1 MKDFLKYTFASLV
14 GNLLGLALIVTMGV
28 GGLVFLVVSAASQD
42 TGPKVKDK
50 SVLVFDLSLNIT
62 DADPEYSTGELFE
75 QAVAE
80 SIPNQIQLR
89 NLLESLEEAR
99 QDDRI
104 VALYLKGGNIPTSNG
119 VANLKEVREALE
131 KFKESGKPIIAYD
144 IDWTEQEYYL
154 SSVADTVVIHPLGSL
169 EMNGLSAQVTFLTGA
184 LDKYG
189 VGVQVTRVG
198 KYKSAVEPFLRK
210 ELSPENREQTQQLLN
225 DLWREY
231 VRSIS
236 SSRNL
241 SPAQIG
247 QIVNSQGI
255 LVAAEAQ
262 QQQLVD
268 KVAYF
273 DEVVTD
279 FKALTEESE
288 EEDKLF
294 RQMSIKSY
302 SSTSKVVEAKQRETN
317 SNNEIAIVYAEG
329 AIVEGQGVSGQIGG
343 DRIAKQL
350 QKIRF
355 DEDVKALVLRVNSP
369 GGSATASEVISREI
383 ELIQAEDIPVI
394 ISMGNL
400 AASGGYWISTTG
412 DKIFAEPNT
421 ITGSIG
427 VFGLLFNVQEIA
439 NENGITWDSVKTGKF
454 ADLTSSI
461 RPKTPEELAQ
471 IQKMVDL
478 VYERFITKVAESRQ
492 LSKSKVE
499 EIAQG
504 RVWSGIDAQ
513 EIGLVDELGGIEDAI
528 LAAADIAELG
538 EDWKIVEYPKSRTL
552 EERIFENLSG
562 TKVTEAFPKLDPLT
576 QEFLKLQK
584 ELAALQ
590 AMNDSRGIY
599 TRLPFNFHID

>member
-14 GNLLGLALIVTMGV
+14 GNLLGLALIMTMGV
-28 GGLVFLVVSAASQD
+28 GGLVFLAVSAASKD
-42 TGPKVKDK
+42 TGPRVKDK
-50 SVLVFDLSLNIT
+50 SVLVFDLSLTIT

-75 QAVAE
+75 QAVSE
-80 SIPNQIQLR
+80 SVPNQIQLR
-89 NLLESLEEAR
+89 TLLESLEEAR

-104 VALYLKGGNIPTSNG
+104 VALYLKGGNIPASNG

-131 KFKESGKPIIAYD
+131 QFKESGKPIIAYD

-184 LDKYG
+184 LEKFG

-236 SSRNL
+236 PSRNL

-247 QIVNSQGI
+247 QIVNSKGI
-255 LVAAEAQ
+255 LMAEEAQ
-262 QQQLVD
+262 QQKLVD
-268 KVAYF
+268 QVAYF
-273 DEVVTD
+273 DEVVDD
-279 FKALTEESE
+279 FKELTEESE

-302 SSTSKVVEAKQRETN
+302 SNTSKVIEAKQGDTN
-317 SNNEIAIVYAEG
+317 SKNEIAIVYAEG
-329 AIVEGQGVSGQIGG
+329 TIVEGQGTSGQVGG

-350 QKIRF
+350 RNIRF
-355 DEDVKALVLRVNSP
+355 DEDVKAVVLRVNSP

-383 ELIQAEDIPVI
+383 ELIQAEEIPVI

-427 VFGLLFNVQEIA
+427 VFGLLFNVQDIG
-439 NENGITWDSVKTGKF
+439 NENGITWDTVKTGKF
-454 ADLTSSI
+454 ADLTTGT
-461 RPKTPEELAQ
+461 RPKSPEELDQ

-478 VYERFITKVAESRQ
+478 VYERFITKVAQSRQ
-492 LSKSKVE
+492 LPKSKVE

-504 RVWSGIDAQ
+504 RVWSGTDAQ
-513 EIGLVDELGGIEDAI
+513 ELGLVDELGGIENAI
-528 LAAADIAELG
+528 LAAAEIAELE
-538 EDWKIVEYPKSRTL
+538 EDWKLVEYPKSRTL

-562 TKVTEAFPKLDPLT
+562 TKLTESFPKPDPLT
-576 QEFLKLQK
+576 QEFLKLHK
-584 ELAALQ
+584 ELVALQ

-599 TRLPFNFHID
+599 TRLPFNFHLD

>member
-28 GGLVFLVVSAASQD
+28 GGLVFLAVSAASKD
-42 TGPKVKDK
+42 TGPRVKDK

-80 SIPNQIQLR
+80 SAPNQIQLR
-89 NLLESLEEAR
+89 TLLEGLEEAS

-104 VALYLKGGNIPTSNG
+104 VALYLKGGNSTASNG

-131 KFKESGKPIIAYD
+131 QFKESGKPIIAYD

-154 SSVADTVVIHPLGSL
+154 SSIADTVVVHPLGSL

-184 LDKYG
+184 LDKFG

-210 ELSPENREQTQQLLN
+210 DLSPENREQTQQLLN
-225 DLWREY
+225 DIWREY
-231 VRSIS
+231 IQSIS
-236 SSRNL
+236 ASRSL

-255 LVAAEAQ
+255 LMAEEAQ
-262 QQQLVD
+262 QQKLVD
-268 KVAYF
+268 QVAYF

-279 FKALTEESE
+279 FKELTEESE

-302 SSTSKVVEAKQRETN
+302 SRTSKVIEAKQGD
-317 SNNEIAIVYAEG
+317 SSSKNEIAIVYAEG
-329 AIVEGQGVSGQIGG
+329 SIVEGQGTSGQIGG

-350 QKIRF
+350 RKIRF
-355 DEDVKALVLRVNSP
+355 DEDVKAVVLRVNSP

-383 ELIQAEDIPVI
+383 ELIQAEEIPVI

-427 VFGLLFNVQEIA
+427 VFGLLFNIQDIG

-454 ADLTSSI
+454 ADLSSSV

-478 VYERFITKVAESRQ
+478 IYERFITKVAESRQ
-492 LSKSKVE
+492 LPKSKVE

-504 RVWSGIDAQ
+504 RVWSGTDAQ
-513 EIGLVDELGGIEDAI
+513 ELGLVDELGGIEDAI
-528 LAAADIAELG
+528 LAAAEIAELE
-538 EDWKIVEYPKSRTL
+538 EDWKLVEYPKSRTL

-562 TKVTEAFPKLDPLT
+562 TKLTESLPKPDPLT

>member
-14 GNLLGLALIVTMGV
+14 GNLLGLALILTMGV
-28 GGLVFLVVSAASQD
+28 GGLVFLAVSAASKD

-62 DADPEYSTGELFE
+62 DADPEYSTGELLE

-89 NLLESLEEAR
+89 TLLNSLEKASE
-99 QDDRI
+99 DDRI
-104 VALYLKGGNIPTSNG
+104 VALYLKGGNTAAGNG
-119 VANLKEVREALE
+119 LATLKEVREALE
-131 KFKESGKPIIAYD
+131 QFKESGKPIIAYD

-169 EMNGLSAQVTFLTGA
+169 EMNGLSAQVMFLTGA
-184 LDKYG
+184 LEKFG

-210 ELSPENREQTQQLLN
+210 ELSPENRQQTQQLLS
-225 DLWREY
+225 DIWGEY
-231 VRSIS
+231 VGSIS
-236 SSRNL
+236 PSRNL
-241 SPAQIG
+241 TAAQIG
-247 QIVNSQGI
+247 QVVNNQGI
-255 LVAAEAQ
+255 LMAEEAQ
-262 QQQLVD
+262 QQKLVD
-268 KVAYF
+268 RVAYF
-273 DEVVTD
+273 DQVVTD
-279 FKALTEESE
+279 FKELTEESE
-288 EEDKLF
+288 AEDKLF
-294 RQMSIKSY
+294 RQMTIKSY
-302 SSTSKVVEAKQRETN
+302 ASIPEVLKARQGDAKSDNQ
-317 SNNEIAIVYAEG
+317 IAIVYAEG
-329 AIVEGQGVSGQIGG
+329 TIVEGQGVSGQIGG
-343 DRIAKQL
+343 DRLAKQL
-350 QKIRF
+350 RKIRF
-355 DEDVKALVLRVNSP
+355 DQDVKAVVLRVNSP

-383 ELIQAEDIPVI
+383 ELIQAEEKPVI
-394 ISMGNL
+394 VSMGNL
-400 AASGGYWISTTG
+400 AASGGYWISADA

-454 ADLTSSI
+454 ADLTTGI

-478 VYERFITKVAESRQ
+478 IYERFITKVAESRD
-492 LSKSKVE
+492 LPKSKVQ

-504 RVWSGIDAQ
+504 RVWSGLDAQ

-528 LAAADIAELG
+528 IAAAEVAEL
-538 EDWKIVEYPKSRTL
+538 EDDWKLVEYPKSRTL
-552 EERIFENLSG
+552 EERIFKNLSG
-562 TKVTEAFPKLDPLT
+562 TKVTESLPKPDPLT

-584 ELAALQ
+584 ELTALQ

>member
-1 MKDFLKYTFASLV
+1 MKDFLKYTFASLI

-28 GGLVFLVVSAASQD
+28 GGLIFLAASVATKD
-42 TGPKVKDK
+42 TGPQVKDK

-62 DADPEYSTGELFE
+62 DADPDYSTGELLE

-89 NLLESLEEAR
+89 TLLNSLEEAS

-104 VALYLKGGNIPTSNG
+104 VALYLKGGNTSAGNG
-119 VANLKEVREALE
+119 QATLKEVREALI

-144 IDWTEQEYYL
+144 IDWTEKEYYL
-154 SSVADTVVIHPLGSL
+154 SSVADTIAVHPLGSL
-169 EMNGLSAQVTFLTGA
+169 EMNGLSAQVMFLSGA
-184 LDKYG
+184 FEKFG

-210 ELSPENREQTQQLLN
+210 ELSPENREQTQQLLS
-225 DLWREY
+225 DIWGEY

-236 SSRNL
+236 PDRDIT
-241 SPAQIG
+241 PAQIE
-247 QIVNSQGI
+247 QIVNNQGI
-255 LVAAEAQ
+255 LMAEDAKQ
-262 QQQLVD
+262 QKLVD
-268 KVAYF
+268 QVVYF
-273 DEVVTD
+273 DELVTD
-279 FKALTEESE
+279 FKELTEETE

-294 RQMSIKSY
+294 RQMTVKSY
-302 SSTSKVVEAKQRETN
+302 AKTSDVVKASQGDVKSDN
-317 SNNEIAIVYAEG
+317 KIAMVYAEG
-329 AIVEGQGVSGQIGG
+329 SIVEGQGISGEIGG
-343 DRIAKQL
+343 DRLAKQL
-350 QKIRF
+350 RKIRF
-355 DEDVKALVLRVNSP
+355 DEDVKAVVLRVNSP

-383 ELIQAEDIPVI
+383 DLIQAEEIPVI
-394 ISMGNL
+394 VSMGNL
-400 AASGGYWISTTG
+400 AASGGYWIAATG

-427 VFGLLFNVQEIA
+427 VFGVLFNVQEIA

-454 ADLTSSI
+454 ADLTTSI

-478 VYERFITKVAESRQ
+478 VYDRFITRVAESRDIP
-492 LSKSKVE
+492 KSRVQ

-504 RVWSGIDAQ
+504 RVWSGLDAE

-528 LAAADIAELG
+528 LAAAEIAEL
-538 EDWKIVEYPKSRTL
+538 EDDWKLVEYPKSRTL
-552 EERIFENLSG
+552 EERIFKNLSQA
-562 TKVTEAFPKLDPLT
+562 KVTESLPKPDPLT

-584 ELAALQ
+584 ELAAIQ

-599 TRLPFNFHID
+599 TRIPFNFHIE

>member
-1 MKDFLKYTFASLV
+1 MKDFFKYTFASLV
-14 GNLLGLALIVTMGV
+14 GNLLGLVLIMTMGI
-28 GGLVFLVVSAASQD
+28 GGLVFLAVSTASKD

-62 DADPEYSTGELFE
+62 DADPEYSTGQLLE

-89 NLLESLEEAR
+89 TLLESIEEASE
-99 QDDRI
+99 DDRI
-104 VALYLKGGNIPTSNG
+104 VALYLKGGNSASGNG
-119 VANLKEVREALE
+119 LATLKEVREALE
-131 KFKESGKPIIAYD
+131 QFKESGKPIIAYD

-184 LDKYG
+184 LEKFG

-198 KYKSAVEPFLRK
+198 KYKSGVEPFLRK
-210 ELSPENREQTQQLLN
+210 DLSPENREQTQQLLS
-225 DLWREY
+225 DIWGEY

-236 SSRNL
+236 PSRDL
-241 SPAQIG
+241 TPAQIG
-247 QIVNSQGI
+247 QIVNNQGI
-255 LVAAEAQ
+255 LMAEVAQ
-262 QQQLVD
+262 QQNLVD
-268 KVAYF
+268 QVAYF
-273 DEVVTD
+273 DEIVAD
-279 FKALTEESE
+279 FKELTEESE

-294 RQMSIKSY
+294 RQISIKSY
-302 SSTSKVVEAKQRETN
+302 ANTSEVVKASQGDIKSDNQ
-317 SNNEIAIVYAEG
+317 IAIVYAEG
-329 AIVEGQGVSGQIGG
+329 TIVEGQGVSGQIGG
-343 DRIAKQL
+343 DRMAKQL
-350 QKIRF
+350 RKIRF
-355 DEDVKALVLRVNSP
+355 NEDVKAVVLRVNSP
-369 GGSATASEVISREI
+369 GGSATASEIISREI
-383 ELIQAEDIPVI
+383 ELIQAQEKPVI
-394 ISMGNL
+394 VSMGNL
-400 AASGGYWISTTG
+400 AASGGYWIAADA

-427 VFGLLFNVQEIA
+427 VFGLLFNVQEIG

-454 ADLTSSI
+454 ADLTTAV

-478 VYERFITKVAESRQ
+478 IYQRFITKVAESRD
-492 LSKSKVE
+492 LPKSKVQ

-504 RVWSGIDAQ
+504 RVWSGLDAQ

-528 LAAADIAELG
+528 QAAAEVAELG
-538 EDWKIVEYPKSRTL
+538 KDWKLVEYPKSRTL

-562 TKVTEAFPKLDPLT
+562 TKVTESLPKPDPLT

-584 ELAALQ
+584 ELTALQ

>member
-1 MKDFLKYTFASLV
+1 MKDFLKYTFASLI
-14 GNLLGLALIVTMGV
+14 GNLLGLVLIVTMGV
-28 GGLVFLVVSAASQD
+28 GGLIFLAASVATKE
-42 TGPKVKDK
+42 TGPQVKDK
-50 SVLVFDLSLNIT
+50 SVLVFDLSLDIT
-62 DADPEYSTGELFE
+62 DSNPEYSTGELLE
-75 QAVAE
+75 QAVAD

-89 NLLESLEEAR
+89 TLLKVLEEAS

-104 VALYLKGGNIPTSNG
+104 VALYLKGGNTFASNG
-119 VANLKEVREALE
+119 SATLKEVREALT

-144 IDWTEQEYYL
+144 IDWTEKEYYL
-154 SSVADTVVIHPLGSL
+154 SSVADTVAVHPLGSL
-169 EMNGLSAQVTFLTGA
+169 EMNGLNAEVMFLTGA
-184 LDKYG
+184 LDKFG

-210 ELSPENREQTQQLLN
+210 ELSPENRQQTQELLS
-225 DLWREY
+225 DIWGEY

-236 SSRNL
+236 PSRNL
-241 SPAQIG
+241 SSSQIG
-247 QIVNSQGI
+247 QIVNTQGI
-255 LVAAEAQ
+255 LIAEEAKQ
-262 QQQLVD
+262 QKLVD
-268 KVAYF
+268 QVAYF
-273 DEVVTD
+273 DEVVAD
-279 FKALTEESE
+279 FKELTEETD

-294 RQMSIKSY
+294 RQMGVKSYAKTSDVIKASQGDIKSD
-302 SSTSKVVEAKQRETN
+302 
-317 SNNEIAIVYAEG
+317 NEIAIIYAEG
-329 AIVEGQGVSGQIGG
+329 AIVEGQGVGGEVGG

-355 DEDVKALVLRVNSP
+355 DEDVKAVVLRVNSP

-383 ELIQAEDIPVI
+383 ELIQAEEIPVI

-400 AASGGYWISTTG
+400 AASGGYWISATG
-412 DKIFAEPNT
+412 DKILAEPNT

-427 VFGLLFNVQEIA
+427 VFGVLFNVQEIA

-454 ADLTSSI
+454 ADLTSNI

-478 VYERFITKVAESRQ
+478 VYERFITRVAESRG
-492 LSKSKVE
+492 LSKARVQ

-504 RVWSGIDAQ
+504 RVWSGLDAK

-528 LAAADIAELG
+528 LAAAEIAELG
-538 EDWKIVEYPKSRTL
+538 EDWQLVEYPKSRTL
-552 EERIFENLSG
+552 EERIFKSLSE
-562 TKVTEAFPKLDPLT
+562 TQSTESLPKPDPLT

-599 TRLPFNFHID
+599 TRLPFNFHIE

>member
-1 MKDFLKYTFASLV
+1 MKDFLKYTFASLI

-28 GGLVFLVVSAASQD
+28 GGLIFLAASVATKE
-42 TGPKVKDK
+42 TGPQVKDK
-50 SVLVFDLSLNIT
+50 SVLVFDLSLDIT
-62 DADPEYSTGELFE
+62 DSNPEYSTGELLE
-75 QAVAE
+75 QAVAD

-89 NLLESLEEAR
+89 TLLKVLEEAS

-104 VALYLKGGNIPTSNG
+104 VALYLKGGNTFASNG
-119 VANLKEVREALE
+119 SATLKEVREALT

-144 IDWTEQEYYL
+144 MDWTEQEYYL
-154 SSVADTVVIHPLGSL
+154 SSVADTVAVHPLGSL
-169 EMNGLSAQVTFLTGA
+169 EMNGLNAEVMFLTGA
-184 LDKYG
+184 LDKFG

-210 ELSPENREQTQQLLN
+210 ELSPENRQQTQELLS
-225 DLWREY
+225 DIWGEY
-231 VRSIS
+231 VRSVS
-236 SSRNL
+236 PSRNL
-241 SPAQIG
+241 SSSQIG
-247 QIVNSQGI
+247 QIVNTQGI
-255 LVAAEAQ
+255 LIAEEAKQ
-262 QQQLVD
+262 QKLVD
-268 KVAYF
+268 QVAYF
-273 DEVVTD
+273 DEVVAD
-279 FKALTEESE
+279 FKELTEETD
-288 EEDKLF
+288 EEDQLF
-294 RQMSIKSY
+294 RQMGVKSYAKTSDVIKASQGDIKSD
-302 SSTSKVVEAKQRETN
+302 
-317 SNNEIAIVYAEG
+317 NEIAIIYAEG
-329 AIVEGQGVSGQIGG
+329 AIVEGEGVGGEVGG

-355 DEDVKALVLRVNSP
+355 DEDVKAVVLRVNSP

-383 ELIQAEDIPVI
+383 ELIQAEEIPVI

-400 AASGGYWISTTG
+400 AASGGYWISATG
-412 DKIFAEPNT
+412 DKILAEPNT

-427 VFGLLFNVQEIA
+427 VFGVLFNVQEIA

-454 ADLTSSI
+454 ADLTSNI

-478 VYERFITKVAESRQ
+478 VYERFITRVAESRG
-492 LSKSKVE
+492 LSKARVQ

-504 RVWSGIDAQ
+504 RVWSGLDAK

-528 LAAADIAELG
+528 LAAAEIAELG
-538 EDWKIVEYPKSRTL
+538 EDWQLVEYPKSRTL
-552 EERIFENLSG
+552 EERIFKSLSE
-562 TKVTEAFPKLDPLT
+562 TQSTESLPKPDPLT

-599 TRLPFNFHID
+599 TRLPFNFHIE